1 MSSSSCVASDA
12 PSSRLSPKISY
23 CTDRLLLQR
32 SSKGRE
38 NVTALGAFLSRAHAA
53 LVRVA
58 HGRIKRRTINRLSH
72 TERRHKPSP
81 TDTKHC
87 PLAQG
92 KLALIR
98 GPRNESIP
106 FDNGSR
112 PQASK
117 TDPERPVAHHDV
129 ELVWWNVYSRLPDC
143 AERHH

>member
-23 CTDRLLLQR
+23 CIDRLLLQR

-112 PQASK
+112 PRLVRRILRESGGTPRRTRVVERVQRVLQA
-117 TDPERPVAHHDV
+117 T
-129 ELVWWNVYSRLPDC
+129 
-143 AERHH
+143 